1 MAAGE
6 NTLTKTPVKVRTRD
20 LLRAMVY
27 WTWFSAA
34 CWSWERMQNVAWAGH
49 LLPLLK
55 RFYPGAEDLKAA
67 LKRHLV
73 FYNSEPNLSL
83 FVTGTIIAMEEKRA
97 CGDQDITDEAISAVK
112 IGLMAPLAA
121 LGDSLIA
128 GTANAILLTVAMG
141 LALQGNLLAPVFFAV
156 TWIAFI
162 LIVDIYLIRAG
173 YRAGHG
179 MSNMGL
185 LAGERIKQL
194 TEFMTVLGMV
204 VVGALLASFIK
215 MPSIISWSFQGNTTS
230 LQSVLDSLMPGL
242 LPLLLTGLLWYLYQF
257 KNWSILKLL
266 GLTVLIGIVGSL
278 IRMF

>member
-1 MAAGE
+1 
-6 NTLTKTPVKVRTRD
+6 
-20 LLRAMVY
+20 
-27 WTWFSAA
+27 
-34 CWSWERMQNVAWAGH
+34 
-49 LLPLLK
+49 
-55 RFYPGAEDLKAA
+55 
-67 LKRHLV
+67 
-73 FYNSEPNLSL
+73 
-83 FVTGTIIAMEEKRA
+83 MEEKRA
-97 CGDQDITDEAISAVK
+97 CGDQEITDEAISAVK

-141 LALQGNLLAPVFFAV
+141 MALQGNLLAPLFFALS
-156 TWIAFI
+156 WIAFI

-173 YRAGHG
+173 YRAGYG

-185 LAGERIKQL
+185 LAGERVKQL

-215 MPSIISWSFQGNTTS
+215 MNSTISWSFQGNTTS

-242 LPLLLTGLLWYLYQF
+242 LPLLLTGFLWYLYQF

-278 IRMF
+278 TRMF

>member
-6 NTLTKTPVKVRTRD
+6 NTLTKLPVKVRTRD
-20 LLRAMVY
+20 LLWAMVY

-55 RFYPGAEDLKAA
+55 RFYPGDEDLKAA

-97 CGDQDITDEAISAVK
+97 CGDQEITDEAISAVK

-141 LALQGNLLAPVFFAV
+141 LALQGNLLAPLFFALS
-156 TWIAFI
+156 WIAFI

-173 YRAGHG
+173 YRAGYG

-185 LAGERIKQL
+185 LAGERVKQL

-215 MPSIISWSFQGNTTS
+215 MNSTISWSFQGNTTS

-242 LPLLLTGLLWYLYQF
+242 LPLLLTGFLWYLYQF

-278 IRMF
+278 TRMF

>member
-1 MAAGE
+1 M
-6 NTLTKTPVKVRTRD
+6 KVRNRD
-20 LLRAMVY
+20 LLWAMVY
-27 WTWFSAA
+27 WMWFGVA
-34 CWSWERMQNVAWAGH
+34 CWSWERMENVAWAGH

-55 RFYPGAEDLKAA
+55 RFYPGDEDLKAA

-73 FYNSEPNLSL
+73 FYNSEINLSL
-83 FVTGTIIAMEEKRA
+83 FVSGTIIAMEEKRA
-97 CGDQDITDEAISAVK
+97 GGDQGITDEAISSIK

-173 YRAGHG
+173 YQAGHG
-179 MSNMGL
+179 MSDMGL

-215 MPSIISWSFQGNTTS
+215 MNSTIAWSFQGNTTS

-257 KNWSILKLL
+257 KNWPILKLL
-266 GLTVLIGIVGSL
+266 GLTVLIGVVGSL
-278 IRMF
+278 VQLF